1 MKQTTKN
8 KKVVKA
14 LNVIAQTLT
23 GTPVIHTHFI
33 NVRVYAEIGGDTF
46 TTDAKIY
53 YSESL
58 PITELFGGKNLLHTF
73 EFNYL
78 LKFCIVNGI
87 LLTINC

>member
-8 KKVVKA
+8 KKVIKA

-23 GTPVIHTHFI
+23 QTPVIHAYCV

-53 YSESL
+53 YSDYL

-73 EFNYL
+73 DFNLL
-78 LKFCIVNGI
+78 LKFCINKG
-87 LLTINC
+87 LQLTIAY